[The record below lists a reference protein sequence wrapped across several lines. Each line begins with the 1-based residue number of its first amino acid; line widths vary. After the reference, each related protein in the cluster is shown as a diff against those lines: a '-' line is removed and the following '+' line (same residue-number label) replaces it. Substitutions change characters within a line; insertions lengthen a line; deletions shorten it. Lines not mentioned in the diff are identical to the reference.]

1 MSSRSELSRRITVRS
16 LGIKGSSAGRTHAGG
31 AQASGADDVALEMV
45 VEADASERVAVARR
59 LNEPAIETFTCRF
72 RLSEA
77 DKKGRVTADGLLAA
91 RLTRTCVV
99 TLEEFPVVVAEQF
112 MVRFVPAEPGD
123 EQADVEL
130 DLDADDDVPY
140 DGTTIDL
147 GEAAIEQLALALDPY
162 PRKPGAERPPGV
174 VRGDPPTGEGTDRW
188 SDDPD
193 AEVTAE
199 DGNEEAARPHPFAA
213 LARLRREPD

>member
-1 MSSRSELSRRITVRS
+1 
-16 LGIKGSSAGRTHAGG
+16 
-31 AQASGADDVALEMV
+31 
-45 VEADASERVAVARR
+45 
-59 LNEPAIETFTCRF
+59 
-72 RLSEA
+72 
-77 DKKGRVTADGLLAA
+77 LLAA

>member
-45 VEADASERVAVARR
+45 VEADAAERIAVAHR
-59 LNEPAIETFTCRF
+59 LNEPAIESFTCRF

-77 DKKGRVTADGLLAA
+77 DKKGRVTAEGLLAA

-112 MVRFVPAEPGD
+112 TVRFVPAETGD
-123 EQADVEL
+123 EQPDLEL

-140 DGTTIDL
+140 DGVTIDL

-174 VRGDPPTGEGTDRW
+174 VRGDPPSGEGADHWT
-188 SDDPD
+188 DDPD
-193 AEVTAE
+193 A
-199 DGNEEAARPHPFAA
+199 DGAAVDGSEEAARPHPFAA

>member
-16 LGIKGSSAGRTHAGG
+16 LGIKGSTVSRTHAGS
-31 AQASGADDVALEMV
+31 AQASGADDVAVEMV
-45 VEADASERVAVARR
+45 VEADATERVAVARR

-112 MVRFVPAEPGD
+112 TVRFVPAEPGD

-174 VRGDPPTGEGTDRW
+174 VRGDPPTGEGSDHWT
-188 SDDPD
+188 DDPD
-193 AEVTAE
+193 AEGTGG
-199 DGNEEAARPHPFAA
+199 DSGEEAERPHPFAA
-213 LARLRREPD
+213 LARLRQEPD